1 MIKNK
6 RAQEEMVGFA
16 LIIIIVAIAMLFI
29 LVFYIRSGG
38 NEGFESYEVESFIQ
52 SSLHYTTDCGN
63 FLGLF
68 SVQRLITEC
77 SKDSLCQDG
86 RKTCDVLNSTL
97 KAISDSSWDFGEDR
111 PVKGYRMSVVLGQ
124 RELASV
130 NEGVD
135 IGSYRGSSQTL
146 PGSIEIFFR
155 AYYSD

>member
-16 LIIIIVAIAMLFI
+16 LIIIIVAIAMLFL
-29 LVFYIRSGG
+29 LVFYIRSDR
-38 NEGFESYEVESFIQ
+38 NEGAESYEVESFIQ

-68 SVQRLITEC
+68 SMQKLITEC
-77 SKDSLCQDG
+77 SKDSLCQDK

-97 KAISDSSWDFGEDR
+97 KAVSDSSWDVGKDR
-111 PVKGYRMSVVLGQ
+111 PVKGYEIRVVAGQ

-130 NEGVD
+130 KEGLNN
-135 IGSYRGSSQTL
+135 GSYRGSSQTL

-155 AYYSD
+155 AYYAD